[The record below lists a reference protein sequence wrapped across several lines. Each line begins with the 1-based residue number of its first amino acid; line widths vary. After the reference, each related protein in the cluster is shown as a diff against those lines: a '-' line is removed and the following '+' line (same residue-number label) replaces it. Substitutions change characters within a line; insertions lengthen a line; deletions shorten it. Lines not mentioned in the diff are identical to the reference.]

1 MRKAV
6 CFCLLALLLMGCVS
20 AVDVT
25 QSQED
30 ALGLDSLEQAVPQQA
45 KDLLGDLSPKE
56 SVNFASGLKKVF
68 TGSFAKSTSSF
79 KNSLITCSL
88 MFLSA
93 F

>member
-56 SVNFASGLKKVF
+56 SVNFASGLKKY
-68 TGSFAKSTSSF
+68 
-79 KNSLITCSL
+79 SLAHLPKARPRLKTV
-88 MFLSA
+88 
-93 F
+93 